1 MQSARGESDEII
13 VVMDSTQWEG
23 EIGSLIRET
32 FRDPMQ
38 GLPQDEAKF
47 SINKASPLRL
57 NSVLKSATNMIF
69 VMTLDS
75 KTRESAAIRNYFTD
89 QSLKI
94 IRDDSSRFMLTKQ
107 DEFARGQT
115 VLYLFSNSEEQLI
128 EKLKSSKDRLQS
140 YFEARALQSIKESLF
155 KSRNTEAEKAIKE
168 ELDVDIKIPFGW
180 EVAKQLPNFA
190 WVRMMDVDMEQNVF
204 IYKEPYTSEKV
215 FENVAYFRDQI
226 TEKYLRDSEKNEI
239 YITRQM
245 RDDLNTV
252 FFDQVSFNDMY
263 GVEQR
268 GLWKISDNSAG
279 GPYVSYT
286 FVDEETQTLYYIEGY
301 VYAPGGRKKKLVRE
315 TEAILSSFK
324 LAK

>member
-1 MQSARGESDEII
+1 MQSARGEADEII
-13 VVMDSTQWEG
+13 VVMDSAQWDG
-23 EIGSLIRET
+23 EIGKLIREI
-32 FRDPMQ
+32 FREPMK
-38 GLPQDEAKF
+38 GMPQDEAKF

-57 NSVLKSATNMIF
+57 NSVLKSVSNMIF

-107 DEFARGQT
+107 DEFAKGQT
-115 VLYLFSNSEEQLI
+115 VLYLFSNSEDQLI
-128 EKLKSSKDRLQS
+128 ERLKSNQEQLRN
-140 YFEARALQSIKESLF
+140 YFEARALKTVRKELF
-155 KSRNTEAEKAIKE
+155 KSRNKSAEKAIAE
-168 ELDVDIKIPFGW
+168 ELDVSIKVPFGW

-190 WVRMMDVDMEQNVF
+190 WVRLMDVDKEQNVF
-204 IYKEPYTSEKV
+204 IYKEPYVSEKV

-226 TEKYLRDSEKNEI
+226 TEKYLRDAEKSEI

-286 FVDEETQTLYYIEGY
+286 FVDEDTQTLYYIEGY
-301 VYAPGGRKKKLVRE
+301 VYAPGGRKKRLVRE
-315 TEAILSSFK
+315 VEAILSSFK